1 MKLETG
7 STFWNELLNVSLK
20 NTEMELNTQ
29 GETVEWGVG
38 GDGTSWIPT
47 LKEEILERIL
57 VGKMRTI
64 TDDTMKVKG
73 EKNLT
78 KQVVV
83 NGKNITG
90 RARVCELDKTQV
102 Q

>member
-1 MKLETG
+1 
-7 STFWNELLNVSLK
+7 
-20 NTEMELNTQ
+20 
-29 GETVEWGVG
+29 
-38 GDGTSWIPT
+38 
-47 LKEEILERIL
+47 
-57 VGKMRTI
+57 MRTI

-73 EKNLT
+73 GKNLT

-102 Q
+102 QQLKVIKHILGGL

>member
-1 MKLETG
+1 
-7 STFWNELLNVSLK
+7 
-20 NTEMELNTQ
+20 
-29 GETVEWGVG
+29 
-38 GDGTSWIPT
+38 
-47 LKEEILERIL
+47 
-57 VGKMRTI
+57 MRTI

-73 EKNLT
+73 GKNLT

-90 RARVCELDKTQV
+90 RARVCELDKTQI